1 MSVNLSVI
9 CFFLFLGKLRDYLG
23 TYDVAFYLAGVPP
36 IIGGAILCAI
46 PWVHEKR
53 KHKEQATPVNGET
66 TEKMLEINPLPI
78 SDSYEKPSKES
89 ETVI

>member
-1 MSVNLSVI
+1 M
-9 CFFLFLGKLRDYLG
+9 
-23 TYDVAFYLAGVPP
+23 AFYLAGVPP

-53 KHKEQATPVNGET
+53 KQKEQATPVNGET
-66 TEKMLEINPLPI
+66 TEKMLEIKPP

-89 ETVI
+89 ESVI